1 MTREI
6 LFNCLSIRCISTS
19 FGIVLCFCLR
29 KGVFTQPYFNQHL
42 FLERERR
49 SYFFFCNWGLKTL
62 LEEGVFTQPYSIS
75 YSFFFFLHDE
85 ATVGTETIA
94 WRGGFYTALFHLL
107 QYCRVNFLSIRCF
120 CLKEG
125 FFTQPYFISAHLL
138 VSYKASV
145 WRGGFYTALFHLL
158 PYYIMRTE
166 RGKRKHRVDFLSI
179 RCFCLKEG
187 FFTQPYFILAHL
199 WYHTMLL
206 LEEGVFIQP
215 YSISYSVTLWL
226 KRMDNP

>member
-1 MTREI
+1 MK
-6 LFNCLSIRCISTS
+6 LL
-19 FGIVLCFCLR
+19 L
-29 KGVFTQPYFNQHL
+29 
-42 FLERERR
+42 
-49 SYFFFCNWGLKTL
+49 GLKLL

-75 YSFFFFLHDE
+75 YS
-85 ATVGTETIA
+85 IA
-94 WRGGFYTALFHLL
+94 ELI
-107 QYCRVNFLSIRCF
+107 FLSIRCF

-125 FFTQPYFISAHLL
+125 FFTQPYFISEHLL
-138 VSYKASV
+138 VSYKASA

-166 RGKRKHRVDFLSI
+166 RGKGKHRVDFLSI

-206 LEEGVFIQP
+206 LEEGVFTQP
-215 YSISYSVTLWL
+215 YSISYSITLWL
-226 KRMDNP
+226 KMDRQPLN